1 MRSALRI
8 FTFIISGRFRRIAVL
23 GFALIGAPL
32 ARAGTYDD
40 QTIPGKWIKPLLPE
54 SGDEPNYPGYDKN
67 AAIERARDQYW
78 AGQYRR
84 ALVTLEPIAKPKKP
98 VEVAILRAQCDLEL
112 GRYDNAMAAL
122 GNPAVLNDPAAE
134 TLRARV
140 LAAQGGFA
148 AAIAILRREI
158 QQNPELIAPRYYLG
172 EYSEKIGDVAGAT
185 AAYQWF
191 VTEPHNYLQQ
201 WVGHPETFDDA
212 EEVTLISRAIDRWAT
227 LTTAYQHELRLHDV
241 VLNMFVRAYDQIDR
255 GYWPAHLAAAESFFQ
270 HDDPPSA
277 LDELQQAIKANPN
290 NIGSWTLFGRMRLA
304 EFNFDAVDQA
314 VSAIRNVDEN
324 SANADLLE
332 ARNLLLQRQA
342 KLALPKLQRVLTR
355 QPRNIE
361 AMGLLAGAESL
372 LLHDDKCAAILKQA
386 DEIDPGNSEAY
397 FEVAEQ
403 LAAMR
408 QYPRS
413 AVMYQIAIQRAPWW
427 TAARNGLGLLYTQ
440 SGDEDAARTVL
451 EAAHTLDPFN
461 YSTTNYLRL
470 LDMMDKFARSESAHF
485 IVTYDAK
492 TDPIIPEYFND
503 YLESVYPLV
512 CGQFHFE
519 PKVKTLIEVFP
530 TQDEFAVRTT
540 GAPWLPTVGASTGR
554 IIALAAP
561 RKGERTM
568 GAFNWSQVLRHEFTH
583 TVTLGATDNRI
594 AHWFTEGLAVQQ
606 EHSPLRWEW
615 VPMLYDA
622 VTKHHLFKID
632 ELTWAFVRPRRP
644 IDRQL
649 AYAQSS
655 WICQYIELT
664 YGHAAILGMMDQY
677 RLGHSEDEVFETV
690 LHRTES
696 QFSDEFGHWCEAQVA
711 GWGYD
716 PATSTKYD
724 QLREE
729 GEVLIKRRQ
738 YQLAIPVWEEIVKLR
753 PVDLLPH
760 KRLAG
765 LYKVCD
771 QPEKAAE
778 QLAILAAVDV
788 QSNTYAKATARTLRD
803 IGKYDEAVKWA
814 RRAMYTD
821 PYDLDAHQ
829 MLEGLDEKV
838 GDAAGSQR
846 EQRVI
851 VVLEQLQAAT
861 DAAATQPN

>member
-1 MRSALRI
+1 MGVLILA
-8 FTFIISGRFRRIAVL
+8 SG
-23 GFALIGAPL
+23 
-32 ARAGTYDD
+32 ARAGSYDD
-40 QTIPGKWIKPLLPE
+40 LTIPGKWIKPLLPE
-54 SGDEPNYPGYDKN
+54 QGNEPDYPGYDKN
-67 AAIERARDQYW
+67 AAVERARDQFW

-84 ALVTLEPIAKPKKP
+84 ALVTLEPITKPRKP
-98 VEVAILRAQCDLEL
+98 VEVALLRAQCDLEL
-112 GRYDNAMAAL
+112 GRYDVALAAL
-122 GNPAVLNDPAAE
+122 GNPAVASDPAAQ

-140 LAAQGGFA
+140 LAAQGGFT
-148 AAIAILRREI
+148 AAIGILQREI
-158 QQNPELIAPRYYLG
+158 QQHPDLVAPRYYLG
-172 EYSEKIGDVAGAT
+172 EYDEQIGEVAGAT

-212 EEVTLISRAIDRWAT
+212 EEVTLIGRAIDRWAT
-227 LTTAYQHELRLHDV
+227 LTTAYQHELRLHDI

-277 LDELQQAIKANPN
+277 MDELHAALAANPN
-290 NIGSWTLFGRMRLA
+290 DIRSWALLGRMRLA
-304 EFNFDAVDQA
+304 EFNFDKVDQA
-314 VSAIRNVDEN
+314 VSAIRNVDED
-324 SANADLLE
+324 STAADLLE

-342 KLALPKLQRVLTR
+342 KLALPSLHRVLSR

-361 AMGLLAGAESL
+361 ALGLLAGAEAV
-372 LLHDDKCAAILKQA
+372 LLHEDKCAAILKQA
-386 DEIDPGNSEAY
+386 DAIDTGSSEAY

-403 LAAMR
+403 LGAMR

-413 AVMYQIAIQRAPWW
+413 AAMYQIAIDRSPWW

-440 SGDEDAARTVL
+440 SGDENAARTVL

-485 IVTYDAK
+485 IVMYDAR

-594 AHWFTEGLAVQQ
+594 SHWFTEGLAVQQ

-664 YGHAAILGMMDQY
+664 YGHAAILGMMEQY
-677 RLGHSEDEVFETV
+677 RLGHSEDEVFQAV
-690 LHRTES
+690 LHRTETE
-696 QFSDEFGHWCEAQVA
+696 FSEEFGHWCEYQVA

-716 PATSTKYD
+716 PATSKKYD
-724 QLREE
+724 SLREE
-729 GEVLIKRRQ
+729 GEDLIRRRQ

-765 LYKVCD
+765 LYKVCNEP
-771 QPEKAAE
+771 QKAAE

-788 QSNTYAKATARTLRD
+788 QSNVYAKATARTLRD

-829 MLEGLDEKV
+829 MLADLDEKV
-838 GDAAGSQR
+838 GDGAGADREKKVMGMLESWRAAMDAAGS
-846 EQRVI
+846 
-851 VVLEQLQAAT
+851 AG
-861 DAAATQPN
+861 N

>member
-1 MRSALRI
+1 LRI
-8 FTFIISGRFRRIAVL
+8 NRFIIFAATLWGLSIIAQ
-23 GFALIGAPL
+23 PL
-32 ARAGTYDD
+32 RAGAYDD
-40 QTIPGKWIKPLLPE
+40 MTIPGKWIKPLLPE
-54 SGDEPNYPGYDKN
+54 AGDQPDYPGYDKN
-67 AAIERARDQYW
+67 AIEQARDQYW

-84 ALVTLEPIAKPKKP
+84 ALVTLEPVAKPKKP
-98 VEVAILRAQCDLEL
+98 LEVALLRAQCDLEL
-112 GRYDNAMAAL
+112 GRYADATAAL
-122 GNPAVLNDPAAE
+122 GKPGVAAEPAAE

-140 LAAQGGFA
+140 FAAQGGYE
-148 AAIAILRREI
+148 AAISILQREI
-158 QQNPELIAPRYYLG
+158 QINPNQIAPHFYLG
-172 EYSEKIGDVAGAT
+172 EYFEKLGNIPAAT
-185 AAYQWF
+185 GAYQWF
-191 VTEPHNYLQQ
+191 VTDPHDYLQQ

-212 EEVTLISRAIDRWAT
+212 EEVTLIGRAVDRWAT

-241 VLNMFVRAYDQIDR
+241 TLNMFVRAYDQIDR

-277 LDELQQAIKANPN
+277 ADELEQALKANPHDTR
-290 NIGSWTLFGRMRLA
+290 SWALLGRMQLA
-304 EFNFDAVDQA
+304 AFDFDKVDHA
-314 VSAIRNVDEN
+314 VSAMREVDQD
-324 SANADLLE
+324 SVAADLLE
-332 ARNLLLQRQA
+332 ARNLLLQRVAKQA
-342 KLALPKLQRVLTR
+342 VPPLQRVLAR
-355 QPRNIE
+355 QPHNIE
-361 AMGLLAGAESL
+361 ALGLMAGAEAL
-372 LLHDDKCAAILKQA
+372 MLHDDKCAELLKQA
-386 DEIDPGNSEAY
+386 DQIDPANSQAY

-403 LAAMR
+403 LAGMR

-413 AVMYQIAIQRAPWW
+413 AAMYKIAVDRSPWW

-440 SGDEDAARTVL
+440 SGDEDAARKVL
-451 EAAHTLDPFN
+451 EAAHSLDPFN

-470 LDMMDKFARSESAHF
+470 LDTMDKFARSESAHF
-485 IVTYDAK
+485 IVMYDAQ

-512 CGQFHFE
+512 CGQFHYE

-594 AHWFTEGLAVQQ
+594 GHWFTEGLAVQQ

-622 VTKHHLFKID
+622 VTNHHLFKID

-649 AYAQSS
+649 AYAESS
-655 WICQYIELT
+655 WICQYIEQT
-664 YGHAAILGMMDQY
+664 YGHAAILAMMEQY
-677 RLGHSEDEVFETV
+677 RLGHSEDEVFTAA
-690 LHRTES
+690 LHRTEAE
-696 QFSDEFGHWCEAQVA
+696 FYTEFGHWCEAQVA

-716 PATSTKYD
+716 PATSKKYD

-729 GEVLIKRRQ
+729 GEDLIKRRQ
-738 YQLAIPVWEEIVKLR
+738 YQLALPVWEEIVKLR

-765 LYKVCD
+765 LYKVCN

-788 QSNTYAKATARTLRD
+788 QSNLYAKATARTLRD

-821 PYDLDAHQ
+821 PYDADAHQ
-829 MLEGLDEKV
+829 LLEDVDEKV
-838 GDAAGSQR
+838 GDAAGADR
-846 EQRVI
+846 EKKVLVI
-851 VVLEQLQAAT
+851 LQQLRAAT